1 MSSKKS
7 TNKSNQPLTIN
18 DMEQIFAKFFS
29 PEKLI
34 NGVDLVTAPPVAI
47 KKITLKKVVNGK
59 KFACSVCDRK
69 YQSENG
75 FKSHLDRT
83 KKTSKACNTW
93 KAGV

>member
-1 MSSKKS
+1 MSSKKL
-7 TNKSNQPLTIN
+7 TNKSNQQLTVA

-59 KFACSVCDRK
+59 KFACSVCNRK

-75 FKSHLDRT
+75 LKSHLDRT

>member
-7 TNKSNQPLTIN
+7 TNKTNQPLTVE
-18 DMEQIFAKFFS
+18 DVEQIFAKFFA
-29 PEKLI
+29 PEKLMSGI
-34 NGVDLVTAPPVAI
+34 DLVTAPPVAI